1 VNNAVLILL
10 QYADPG
16 MCVHTAVKF
25 LHLLHLQTAVCT
37 MSTAVPIATAVQLR
51 VDLQLSRKY

>member
-1 VNNAVLILL
+1 
-10 QYADPG
+10 